1 MLQRWELRGPSFVA
15 YSLGNFVFD
24 LDEDDLAQLGPA
36 PFQTIA
42 LKIYLSASGV
52 EKVEPIPV
60 YIDPQEDRPRPA
72 RPAEAEAILSRI
84 RRLSGGNV
92 ETP

>member
-24 LDEDDLAQLGPA
+24 LEDNLAQLGPA
-36 PFQTIA
+36 PFQTVA
-42 LKIYLSASGV
+42 LKIIVSAGGV